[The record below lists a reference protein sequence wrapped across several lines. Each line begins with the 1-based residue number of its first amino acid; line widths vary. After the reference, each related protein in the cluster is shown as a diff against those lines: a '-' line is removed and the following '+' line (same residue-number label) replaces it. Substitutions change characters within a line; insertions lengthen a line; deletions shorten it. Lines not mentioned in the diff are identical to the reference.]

1 MRLVSISVTSLLYVS
16 HITDCSP
23 CYVCDNAT
31 QESAVKGVLE
41 EKGGDYDSVST
52 DSGNSEGEGERGDGS
67 LGESDSIPSMDDA
80 VRRNSSPTVGEHGT
94 LPTCKIEGDG
104 LCPPSP
110 PPRPQ
115 HTLSQDSFS
124 VDNDKVG
131 PLTSRGIPSPGRGS
145 PTKSRGMP
153 SGNGTHSS
161 GLNPKKASWRKP
173 KRRPAV
179 SSCCKICYLV

>member
-115 HTLSQDSFS
+115 HTLSQ
-124 VDNDKVG
+124 
-131 PLTSRGIPSPGRGS
+131 GRGS

-179 SSCCKICYLV
+179 SSYCKICYLV